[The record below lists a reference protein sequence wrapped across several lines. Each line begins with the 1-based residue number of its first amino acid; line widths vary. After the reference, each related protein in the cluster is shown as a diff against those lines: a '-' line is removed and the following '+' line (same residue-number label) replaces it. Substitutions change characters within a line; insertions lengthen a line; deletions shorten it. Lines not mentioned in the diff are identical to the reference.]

1 MRSSTTNHGTGISDD
16 GCFYV
21 VPFSIVDV
29 DDFSIP
35 GANFFFDVYSP
46 SHYHFGGFLLDP

>member
-1 MRSSTTNHGTGISDD
+1 MGISAD